1 MTNPADYRPKPGTI
15 PTSPGV
21 YRFRDPSGRVVY
33 VGKAVNLRQ
42 RLQNYFQ
49 PLDALHPRTR
59 LMVTTAASVEWTV
72 VRNEVEALILEHTWI
87 KRFDPRFN
95 VVFKDDKSY
104 PYLAVTM
111 NEQFPRMLVM
121 RGERKPG
128 VRYFGPY
135 ARAWAIRDTV
145 DTLVTALPM
154 RTCAPATFKKAERQG
169 RPCLLGYIGKCSAP
183 CVGRISPEDHRA
195 VAERVCE
202 VLAGDAK
209 GIIRDVTEQMT
220 AAAEREDFE
229 AAARAR
235 DRLTALRSVLERN
248 AVVLSQGSDVDV
260 FSVIDEEL
268 EASAHVFVVRDG
280 RIAGQRGW
288 VVEKPDPLTTSELT
302 EQLLQEAYADADP
315 QDIPTEIIVP
325 VSVAGGVAEWLSGI
339 RGARV
344 EIRPA
349 QRGKKAELAALGRRN
364 AAEVLQQHRLRRASD
379 LTARSAALQDLQR
392 HLNLTEAPLRIE
404 CYDISHTSGTNQVG
418 SMVVFEDAL
427 PKKAHYR
434 QFSIPD
440 GADDLSAMREVIRRR
455 FTRYLEESQLPLEER
470 ESAKFAYPPQL
481 IVIDGAL
488 PQAKAAQEVLDELGV
503 KGVSVVGLAKRLEE
517 VWIPGDEFPVILPR
531 GSESLFLLQ
540 RVRDEAH
547 RFAISK
553 HRKKRTKAMKA
564 SAVDELPGVGP
575 TRAKALIT
583 HFGSLA
589 QVKSA
594 SVEQLA
600 LVPGIGAGTA
610 RSIHAALHGPV
621 DDGGTPGMLDT

>member
-1 MTNPADYRPKPGTI
+1 VTNPADYRPKPGTI
-15 PTSPGV
+15 PTGPGV

-49 PLDALHPRTR
+49 DLSQLHPRTR
-59 LMVTTAASVEWTV
+59 MMVTTAASVEWTV

-87 KRFDPRFN
+87 KKYDPRFN

-111 NEQFPRMLVM
+111 NEEFPRMLVM

-135 ARAWAIRDTV
+135 ARAWAVRETV
-145 DTLVTALPM
+145 DTLVNALPI
-154 RTCAPATFKKAERQG
+154 RTCTPATFKKAERQG

-183 CVGRISPEDHRA
+183 CVGRISPEDHREL
-195 VAERVCE
+195 AERVCE

-209 GIIRDVTEQMT
+209 GIMRDVTDQMT
-220 AAAEREDFE
+220 AAAAREDFE

-248 AVVLSQGSDVDV
+248 AVVLSAGTDVDV
-260 FSVIDEEL
+260 FSVIDEEM
-268 EASAHVFVVRDG
+268 EAAAHVFVVRDG

-288 VVEKPDPLTTSELT
+288 VVEKPDPLTEAELV
-302 EQLLQEAYADADP
+302 EQLLQEAYADADAA
-315 QDIPTEIIVP
+315 DIPTEIIVP
-325 VSVAGGVAEWLSGI
+325 TAVPSSVREWLSGV
-339 RGARV
+339 RGAQV
-344 EIRPA
+344 DVRPA
-349 QRGKKAELAALGRRN
+349 QRGKKVELATLGRRN
-364 AAEVLQQHRLRRASD
+364 AQEVLQQHRMRRASD
-379 LTARSAALQDLQR
+379 LTARSAALQDLQVS
-392 HLNLTEAPLRIE
+392 LNLAEAPLRIE

-427 PKKAHYR
+427 PKKSHYR
-434 QFSIPD
+434 QFSIGD
-440 GADDLSAMREVIRRR
+440 GADDLTAMREVIRRR
-455 FTRYLEESQLPLEER
+455 FSRYLEESQLPLEER
-470 ESAKFAYPPQL
+470 ESARFAYPPQL
-481 IVIDGAL
+481 VVIDGAL
-488 PQAKAAQEVLDELGV
+488 PQANAALEVITELGITN
-503 KGVSVVGLAKRLEE
+503 VSVVGLAKRLEE
-517 VWIPGDEFPVILPR
+517 VWVPGSEFPVILPR
-531 GSESLFLLQ
+531 GSEALFLLQ

-553 HRKKRTKAMKA
+553 HRAKRGKAMKA
-564 SAVDELPGVGP
+564 SAVDEIPGVGP

-589 QVKSA
+589 QVKAA

-600 LVPGIGAGTA
+600 LVEGIGSGTA
-610 RSIHAALHGPV
+610 RKIHSALHGL
-621 DDGGTPGMLDT
+621 PGMLEA